1 MSDEFV
7 PLAMYLR
14 PAAALPVVEASPVCD
29 NETSD
34 LPRVLTESDDAIRAA
49 RLFRAALADA
59 LDIAVQS
66 LVRTIARDVLAREL
80 ELDRADVAG
89 IVTNALDRQ
98 AGERVLSIRAHPM
111 DLAAL
116 ASIGLERIADDTL
129 APGDILMVLH
139 SGTIDLS
146 LNARLESAIGAVIP

>member
-7 PLAMYLR
+7 PLATYLR
-14 PAAALPVVEASPVCD
+14 PAAALPVLEASPARD

-34 LPRVLTESDDAIRAA
+34 VPGVRTETDDAIRAA

-59 LDIAVQS
+59 LDVAVQR

-80 ELDRADVAG
+80 ELNRVDIAG

-98 AGERVLSIRAHPM
+98 AGEQVISIRAHPL

-116 ASIGLERIADDTL
+116 ASIGLKRVADDAL

-146 LNARLESAIGAVIP
+146 LSARLEAAIGAVVP

>member
-7 PLAMYLR
+7 PLTTYLR
-14 PAAALPVVEASPVCD
+14 PAAAAPALEVSTARDNDQSDASCVQ
-29 NETSD
+29 
-34 LPRVLTESDDAIRAA
+34 TESDHAIRTA

-59 LDIAVQS
+59 LDVALQR
-66 LVRTIARDVLAREL
+66 LLRTIARDVLAREL
-80 ELDRADVAG
+80 QLDRADLAG
-89 IVTNALDRQ
+89 IVANALDRQ
-98 AGERVLSIRAHPM
+98 AGERVLSIRAHPA

-129 APGDILMVLH
+129 TPGDILIALH

-146 LNARLESAIGAVIP
+146 LNARLEAAIAAAGP

>member
-7 PLAMYLR
+7 PLATYLR
-14 PAAALPVVEASPVCD
+14 PAALPIVEVSPARD
-29 NETSD
+29 NETPDASCV
-34 LPRVLTESDDAIRAA
+34 RTESDDAIRAA
-49 RLFRAALADA
+49 RLFRAAMADA
-59 LDIAVQS
+59 LEVAVQR

-80 ELDRADVAG
+80 ELNRADIAG
-89 IVTNALDRQ
+89 IVTNALERQ
-98 AGERVLSIRAHPM
+98 AGQPVLSIRAHPV

-116 ASIGLERIADDTL
+116 ASIGLERVADDTL

-146 LNARLESAIGAVIP
+146 LSARLEAAIGAVVP

>member
-7 PLAMYLR
+7 PLATYLR
-14 PAAALPVVEASPVCD
+14 PTAAFPILEASPARA

-34 LPRVLTESDDAIRAA
+34 VPCVRTESDDAIRAA

-59 LDIAVQS
+59 LDVAVQR

-80 ELDRADVAG
+80 ALNRADVAG

-98 AGERVLSIRAHPM
+98 AGERVLSIRAHPT

-116 ASIGLERIADDTL
+116 ASVGLERIADDTL

-139 SGTIDLS
+139 SGTIDLR
-146 LNARLESAIGAVIP
+146 LNARLEAAIGAVVP